1 MARKSPSKSRGKD
14 HDAAGDPSETLVVAA
29 TPSFTGRVAKIAQPV
44 SARLEKPVHRVVTFW
59 QWIKQLK
66 PYRVFI
72 NFSHNDGNL
81 LAAGMSYQSLFASF
95 AAVWVGFSIAGIW
108 LNSRPVLLEELISI
122 INRAIPDLI
131 GENGLIDPSDL
142 PTGLTFGWTGVIAII
157 GLLWTAIAWLYY
169 TRQAVRAMFDLG
181 RDTTNYVLQ
190 KIRDLGLAF
199 CFGVVLIISALV
211 SAISSEAVTFV
222 LNLLGLSDQSYWTQF
237 AARSIGF
244 VIALALNLLVLSTMF
259 RLLSRVAIPWR
270 NLLFGSFLGSI
281 ALTVVSA
288 LGGLVVGAASRNP
301 LLATFA
307 VFIGLLI
314 WFILVC
320 RIMLLSAS
328 WIAVGMADANIS
340 ARKLSPE
347 QRAAEQASAEYNA
360 RVLVARAEVANA
372 EAAMQEARW
381 FGRLTAQRRVEH
393 ARNTLTDLLDEGVSR
408 DR

>member
-1 MARKSPSKSRGKD
+1 VARKRPSKSRGKD
-14 HDAAGDPSETLVVAA
+14 HDSADDPSENPVVAV
-29 TPSFTGRVAKIAQPV
+29 TPSFTGRVAKIAEPV
-44 SARLEKPVHRVVTFW
+44 SQRFEKPVRRVVTIW

-72 NFSHNDGNL
+72 NFTHNDGNL

-95 AAVWVGFSIAGIW
+95 AAVWVGFSVAGIW
-108 LNSRPVLLEELISI
+108 LSSRPVIEEELISI

-131 GENGLIDPSDL
+131 SENGLIDPNDL
-142 PTGLTFGWTGVIAII
+142 PSGLTFGWTGVIAII

-190 KIRDLGLAF
+190 KIRDLVLAF

-211 SAISSEAVTFV
+211 SAISSEAVTVF
-222 LNLLGLSDQSYWTQF
+222 LTLLGLDDQSYWTQF
-237 AARSIGF
+237 AARTIGF
-244 VIALALNLLVLSTMF
+244 VIALALNLFVLSTMF

-281 ALTVVSA
+281 ALTAVSA
-288 LGGLVVGAASRNP
+288 IGGIVVGAASRNP

-314 WFILVC
+314 WFILIC

-347 QRAAEQASAEYNA
+347 QRAAEQASAEHNA
-360 RVLVARAEVANA
+360 RVLVAQAEVANA
-372 EAAMQEARW
+372 EAEMREARW
-381 FGRLTAQRRVEH
+381 FGRLTAQRRVER
-393 ARNTLTDLLDEGVSR
+393 ARNTLTDLLDEGVGG